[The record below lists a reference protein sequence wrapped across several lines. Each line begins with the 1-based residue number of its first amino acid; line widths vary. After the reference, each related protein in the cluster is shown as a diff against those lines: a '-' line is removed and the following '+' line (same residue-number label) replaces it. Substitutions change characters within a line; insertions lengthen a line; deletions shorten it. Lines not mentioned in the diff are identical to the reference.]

1 MSNSSYPLQGIRKCR
16 ATPENRGARQSRSA
30 GVDHALKRTGE
41 EEDGSNAARG
51 EGGRPELVPVAGDQR
66 DPREAEL
73 RDSVDEESREKS
85 RNLEYFRTAFFLKLS
100 GLEFLAGITPSCV
113 MHQETRR
120 TAYPKGKLDQPQPQK
135 PGTGGLAGAKKCLYF
150 DHTNQKQCVI
160 A

>member
-1 MSNSSYPLQGIRKCR
+1 M
-16 ATPENRGARQSRSA
+16 SA
-30 GVDHALKRTGE
+30 GVDHTLKRTGE
-41 EEDGSNAARG
+41 EAGGSDATRG

-73 RDSVDEESREKS
+73 RDSVDEESHEKS

-120 TAYPKGKLDQPQPQK
+120 TAYPKGKLDQTQPQK
-135 PGTGGLAGAKKCLYF
+135 PGTGGLAGTKKCLYF
-150 DHTNQKQCVI
+150 DRTNQKQCVI